1 MNRIIVVSI
10 ICVLVIGVIIGFMVL
25 MQIGKNPNQP
35 LKFEFITKEKLLN
48 SSNPQ
53 DMDLGKGVQNVD
65 NDISDLKQISNKSLT
80 NYSNNLEK
88 IRQDL
93 QRNEF

>member
-35 LKFEFITKEKLLN
+35 LKFEFMTKEKLLN

-53 DMDLGKGVQNVD
+53 EGKGVQNVD

-80 NYSNNLEK
+80 DYSNNLEK

-93 QRNEF
+93 QRNGF